1 MKLDRKQIL
10 KDTIKLLE
18 RGIRETSR
26 FKEGTNDLHYKKK
39 CDETIKYYQKELRDK
54 KIELKYF
61 ELGKSRPRRTYK
73 RGRTYII
80 KR

>member
-10 KDTIKLLE
+10 RDTIKLLE
-18 RGIRETSR
+18 DGIRENSR
-26 FKEGTNDLHYKKK
+26 FKDRTNNSYLKKK
-39 CDETIKYYQKELRDK
+39 CDEYIKYYQKELRDK

-61 ELGKSRPRRTYK
+61 ELGRSRPRRTYK
-73 RGRTYII
+73 TYRI